1 MMGEWPE
8 RWPKALIYLVPYF
21 QNLFFPPIH
30 PKRNR
35 SWEGGRKERRE
46 EEKKERT
53 RTLRAYAL
61 GNSWRLQFH
70 CNCLL
75 PPNFISMFPKV
86 TMLPDNIYARFC
98 LLKMTGFLHVYI
110 HACGCVFTVPHQVQ
124 LSKKDHL
131 TPGQALF
138 SCWLS
143 PWCHL
148 QCLSVSPPDSD
159 LIRQRC
165 DLDADLF

>member
-1 MMGEWPE
+1 MLTQSPNLLGSVFPE
-8 RWPKALIYLVPYF
+8 SL
-21 QNLFFPPIH
+21 FPPIH
-30 PKRNR
+30 PKENR

-46 EEKKERT
+46 QEKERT
-53 RTLRAYAL
+53 RMLRAYAL
-61 GNSWRLQFH
+61 GNSRRLQFH

-124 LSKKDHL
+124 LSKKEPPHSWPSSVL
-131 TPGQALF
+131 LLAFTL
-138 SCWLS
+138 
-143 PWCHL
+143 
-148 QCLSVSPPDSD
+148 VSPAEPECLPS
-159 LIRQRC
+159 R
-165 DLDADLF
+165 F